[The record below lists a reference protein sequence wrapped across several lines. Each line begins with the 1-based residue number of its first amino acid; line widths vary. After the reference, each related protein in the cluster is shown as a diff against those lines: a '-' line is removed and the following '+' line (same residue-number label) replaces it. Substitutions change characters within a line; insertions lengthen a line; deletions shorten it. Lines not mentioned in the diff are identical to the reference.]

1 MNDVPNRSR
10 GPRLQEATFNFHLAQ
25 ALRNRRV
32 SWRKYTDTIVAE
44 RTGTI
49 AGHPGL
55 KPDILIQPRVSS
67 PVAIET
73 EIASDPSN
81 DAKNRLG
88 LSLTPASGLIMA
100 AIGIRLPV
108 EVREWGDDEFEQRL
122 SVRGIDGEPF
132 AMEYALFSL
141 GRNRETI
148 RWPEDGWITGTVSDI
163 ADLCEAAAIP
173 QHILADFAQEVAT
186 SIRGVAYDL
195 QRELPPHISRSIADS
210 IGQKDLIQGLRL
222 TCCIWMATL
231 RICDMLAAQPDLRRL
246 GLMTISELLR
256 RGHDQDRILVPDV
269 KEQWNAVLKYNYRS
283 VVAPAVQTIV
293 DALPSGTASTYM
305 TTLGKLAEHVNAN
318 NLGEHVDFTGQLFP
332 EMLEDRKQTAAF
344 YTLPDLATILANVAV
359 DAMPVQDWSDLKRLS
374 CLSIADF
381 ACGTGTLLRS
391 TYRKILRNYQ
401 DAGGSDLA
409 SLHQIMMEDSIT
421 GTDINALATHMTAA
435 ALSTVNIAQLYES
448 TNIGAVP
455 VKNGKTGALELLD
468 HQQVP
473 TITGAATK
481 TELISSTK
489 MEQIHATDREYS
501 LVIQNPPYSRGRGGA
516 KLFDIAGISESE
528 RRKCVARLN
537 KLRNKSKLQI
547 GNGTAGIASDFSEL
561 ALQKL
566 GPHGVFA
573 SVLPLTAAKAISW
586 AEFRHRMLTN
596 FATVVTIAFPAFSKQ
611 AVSADTGMKEF
622 LIVAMDYDPIQVIK
636 ENPEVISVNFHQRPG
651 AEQEAIEFARQVSI
665 IANEVDL
672 NEGRIAASTGVIGE
686 WNRHSVEDSRE
697 PWYPV
702 GIRSNTV
709 STFAIGLL
717 RGKFN
722 HIRHSI
728 TADLEL
734 PAQSLGNVC
743 NIGPTHDLLGHP
755 RGGDPRGAFVF
766 DPIPPNTVPDYPA
779 LWSANNK
786 TQRKL
791 IVQPTH
797 TGWAHDGDK
806 TAERWQT
813 ASNLAISR
821 NLDMTSQPLSAAWIE
836 QPAMGGSTW
845 TTLRH
850 QDQDTL
856 KAILIWFNST
866 FGLIARWA
874 HGQTTQHGRA
884 RLQIGDIASTPIPY
898 FGSQTPAGEAARLIA
913 NQEFERL
920 TQLELRQV
928 SLAAID
934 PSRHELDR
942 VALRMLGI
950 ESDHFAQALANVR
963 DQWCA
968 EPSVNG
974 LRASILNELQAS
986 SN

>member
-1 MNDVPNRSR
+1 M
-10 GPRLQEATFNFHLAQ
+10 
-25 ALRNRRV
+25 
-32 SWRKYTDTIVAE
+32 
-44 RTGTI
+44 
-49 AGHPGL
+49 
-55 KPDILIQPRVSS
+55 KPDVLIQPTTSFPVS
-67 PVAIET
+67 IET
-73 EIASDPSN
+73 EIASDPSR
-81 DAKNRLG
+81 DAIARLG
-88 LSLTPASGLIMA
+88 LQTVRSSTQIMA
-100 AIGIRLPV
+100 AVGVNLPA
-108 EVREWGDDEFEQRL
+108 EVRTWDDDEFERRL
-122 SVRGIDGEPF
+122 STRGIDDSPF
-132 AMEYALFSL
+132 LIEYALFSR
-141 GRNRETI
+141 GRNEETI
-148 RWPEDGWITGTVSDI
+148 RWPEEGWIAGTISDL

-173 QHILADFAQEVAT
+173 QHVIADFAQEVALT
-186 SIRGVAYDL
+186 VRLVAYDL
-195 QRELPPHISRSIADS
+195 QRELPPHISRRIADS

-231 RICDMLAAQPDLRRL
+231 RICDMLAQQPALKRL
-246 GLMTISELLR
+246 GLMTISQLLQ
-256 RGHDQDRILVPDV
+256 RGFNRDRILAPDV
-269 KEQWNAVLKYNYRS
+269 REQWNTVLKFNYRS
-283 VVAPAVQTIV
+283 VVAPAVQTI
-293 DALPSGTASTYM
+293 DDTLPVGTASTYM
-305 TTLGKLAEHVNAN
+305 TTLGKLAQHVNAN

-359 DAMPVQDWSDLKRLS
+359 DALPVQDWSDLNRVS

-391 TYRKILRNYQ
+391 TYKKIARNYQ
-401 DAGGSDLA
+401 DAGGDDLQ
-409 SLHQIMMEDSIT
+409 SLHQLMMEGAIT

-435 ALSTVNIAQLYES
+435 ALSTINIAQLYES

-516 KLFDIAGISESE
+516 KLFDIAGISERE
-528 RRKCVARLN
+528 RKRCVARLN
-537 KLRNKSKLQI
+537 KLRTKSKFQI

-566 GPHGVFA
+566 GLHGVFA

-586 AEFRHRMLTN
+586 AEFRHRILTN
-596 FATVVTIAFPAFSKQ
+596 FAKVVTIAFPAFSKQ

-622 LIVAMDYDPIQVIK
+622 LIVAMDYDPIQVIN
-636 ENPEVISVNFHQRPG
+636 ESPQVISVNFHQRPG
-651 AEQEAIEFARQVSI
+651 AEPEAIEFARQVSLI
-665 IANEVDL
+665 SKESDAD
-672 NEGRIAASTGVIGE
+672 EGRIATSTGIIGE
-686 WNRHSVEDSRE
+686 WSRHRVEDSRE

-702 GIRSNTV
+702 GVRSNTV
-709 STFAIGLL
+709 ASFAIGLI

-722 HIRHSI
+722 HIRRGI
-728 TADLEL
+728 KDNLAL
-734 PAQSLGNVC
+734 PIQSLGNLCEV
-743 NIGPTHDLLGHP
+743 GPTHDLLGHP

-786 TQRKL
+786 AQRRL

-797 TGWAHDGDK
+797 TGWAYDNEK
-806 TAERWQT
+806 TDERWQT
-813 ASNLAISR
+813 ASNLAVSR
-821 NLDMTSQPLSAAWIE
+821 NLDMTSQSLSAAWLT

-845 TTLRH
+845 TTLKH

-856 KAILIWFNST
+856 KAILIWLNST
-866 FGLIARWA
+866 PGLIARWA

-884 RLQIGDIASTPIPY
+884 RLQIGDTASMPIPD
-898 FGSQTPAGEAARLIA
+898 FSSQTDAGMTARLIA
-913 NQEFERL
+913 SQEFKRL
-920 TQLELRQV
+920 TRLELRQV
-928 SLAAID
+928 ALAATD
-934 PSRHELDR
+934 PNRHEIDR

-950 ESDHFAQALANVR
+950 DSREFADALANIR
-963 DQWCA
+963 AQWCA

-974 LRASILNELQAS
+974 LRASIVNELQAQS
-986 SN
+986 D

>member
-1 MNDVPNRSR
+1 MNDAPTSRS
-10 GPRLQEATFNFHLAQ
+10 GPRLHESTFNLHLAQ

-32 SWRKYTDTIVAE
+32 NWRKDQDAIVAE
-44 RTGTI
+44 RTGVI
-49 AGHPGL
+49 AGNDNL
-55 KPDILIQPRVSS
+55 RLDILVRPKSSS

-88 LSLTPASGLIMA
+88 LSARLSGGRILA
-100 AIGIRLPV
+100 AIGVRLPV
-108 EVREWGDDEFEQRL
+108 EVRKWGDVEFERRL

-132 AMEYALFSL
+132 AMEYALFSR
-141 GRNRETI
+141 GRNDETI
-148 RWPEDGWITGTVSDI
+148 RWPEVGWISGTVSDI

-173 QHILADFAQEVAT
+173 QHILADYAQEVAT
-186 SIRGVAYDL
+186 SIQGVAYDL
-195 QRELPPHISRSIADS
+195 HRELPHHVARSIADS
-210 IGQKDLIQGLRL
+210 IGQKDIMQGLRL
-222 TCCIWMATL
+222 TCCIWMVTL
-231 RICDMLAAQPDLRRL
+231 RICDALAIQPDMQRL
-246 GLMTISELLR
+246 GLLTIRQLRDQASNDVRLL
-256 RGHDQDRILVPDV
+256 IPDIR
-269 KEQWNAVLKYNYRS
+269 KQWNIVLKYNYRS
-283 VVAPAVQTIV
+283 LVAPAVQTVV
-293 DALPSGTASTYM
+293 DTLPAGTGSDIMTALGR
-305 TTLGKLAEHVNAN
+305 LAERINAN

-359 DAMPVQDWSDLKRLS
+359 DALPVQDWSDLKRVS

-391 TYRKILRNYQ
+391 TYKKIARNYQ
-401 DAGGSDLA
+401 DAGGDDIS
-409 SLHQIMMEDSIT
+409 SLHQLMMEGSIT

-435 ALSTVNIAQLYES
+435 ALSTINIAQLYES

-516 KLFDIAGISESE
+516 KLFDIAGISERE
-528 RRKCVARLN
+528 RKRCVARLN
-537 KLRNKSKLQI
+537 KLRTKSKLQI
-547 GNGTAGIASDFSEL
+547 GNGKAGLASDFSEL

-566 GPHGVFA
+566 GQHGVFA

-586 AEFRHRMLTN
+586 SEFRHRVLTN
-596 FATVVTIAFPAFSKQ
+596 FAKVVTIAFPAFSKQ
-611 AVSADTGMKEF
+611 AVSADTAMKEF

-636 ENPEVISVNFHQRPG
+636 ERPEVISVNFHQRPG
-651 AEQEAIEFARQVSI
+651 AEPEAIEFARQVSLI
-665 IANEVDL
+665 SNESDAD
-672 NEGRIAASTGVIGE
+672 EGRIATYTGIIGE
-686 WNRHSVEDSRE
+686 WSRHRVEDSRE

-702 GIRSNTV
+702 GVRSNTV
-709 STFAIGLL
+709 AGFAIGLI
-717 RGKFN
+717 RGEFN
-722 HIRHSI
+722 HFRRGIKDNL
-728 TADLEL
+728 AL
-734 PAQSLGNVC
+734 PIQSLGNLCEV
-743 NIGPTHDLLGHP
+743 GPTHDLLGHP

-786 TQRKL
+786 AQRRL

-797 TGWAHDGDK
+797 TGWAYDNEK
-806 TAERWQT
+806 THERWQT
-813 ASNLAISR
+813 ASNLAVSR
-821 NLDMTSQPLSAAWIE
+821 NLDMTSQSLSAAWLT
-836 QPAMGGSTW
+836 QHAMGGSTW
-845 TTLRH
+845 TTLKH

-856 KAILIWFNST
+856 KAILIWLNST
-866 FGLIARWA
+866 LGLIVRWA

-884 RLQIGDIASTPIPY
+884 RLQIGDIASMPIPD
-898 FGSQTPAGEAARLIA
+898 FSSHTDAGQTARLIA
-913 NQEFERL
+913 SQEFNPL

-928 SLAAID
+928 ALAATD
-934 PSRHELDR
+934 PSRHEIDR
-942 VALRMLGI
+942 VTLRMLGI
-950 ESDHFAQALANVR
+950 DSREFADALANIR
-963 DQWCA
+963 AQWCA

-974 LRASILNELQAS
+974 LRASIVKELQAQS
-986 SN
+986 D